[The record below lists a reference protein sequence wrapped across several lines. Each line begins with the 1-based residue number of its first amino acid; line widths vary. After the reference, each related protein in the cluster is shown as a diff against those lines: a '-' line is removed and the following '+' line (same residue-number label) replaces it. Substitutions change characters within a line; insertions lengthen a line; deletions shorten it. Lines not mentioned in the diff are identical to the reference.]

1 MKNGIAEYGNYEHYI
16 EPSIKPTFMENLLAT
31 EEWIYADGE
40 NAPLE
45 EQRARLEALQ
55 SIGNPIKMRWRF
67 RGEFD
72 DYVNIYQKYRTKA
85 TAQMAE
91 VAHLTDEQRNQIND
105 KCAVLEQYFMEVRS
119 QMEAKQKYEDI
130 DCTLSQL
137 DNKQML
143 LEAEVNAILASKPPA
158 PKKEEEEKKDE
169 AAEEGKADE
178 PAADADMK
186 DEGKTEGEA
195 AAASEE
201 PAV

>member
-1 MKNGIAEYGNYEHYI
+1 M
-16 EPSIKPTFMENLLAT
+16 
-31 EEWIYADGE
+31 
-40 NAPLE
+40 
-45 EQRARLEALQ
+45 
-55 SIGNPIKMRWRF
+55 
-67 RGEFD
+67 
-72 DYVNIYQKYRTKA
+72 KA

-105 KCAVLEQYFMEVRS
+105 KCAVLEQFFMEVRS
-119 QMEAKQKYEDI
+119 QMETKQKYEDI

-158 PKKEEEEKKDE
+158 PKKEEEKKDE
-169 AAEEGKADE
+169 AAAEEGKADE
-178 PAADADMK
+178 PAADAEMN